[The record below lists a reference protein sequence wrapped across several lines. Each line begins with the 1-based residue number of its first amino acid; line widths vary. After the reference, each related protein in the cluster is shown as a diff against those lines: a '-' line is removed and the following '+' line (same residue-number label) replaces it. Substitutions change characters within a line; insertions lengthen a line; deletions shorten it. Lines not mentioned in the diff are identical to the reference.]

1 MLLHAPCSRRP
12 VSALLCGIFAT
23 VFLANPV
30 PAQEGDSEECCPII
44 IIDGESH
51 VLYARY
57 KDSGRVFQVRVS
69 AEDIARV
76 RIGDMI
82 AAELT
87 ESSAVVTHVAGA
99 SRNYTS
105 VVPLPHDWEPNH
117 GFAPT
122 PEGWEPTHGATG
134 EISDPDIDRVIVPQ
148 PDFGEE
154 CCPMA
159 PNTELMGATGR
170 LLVNALEGVKNFHV
184 EVFQAGTTERATDW
198 YGNKTIDLIPGRY
211 DVVVSGV
218 KLENVA
224 IDRRSDTTV
233 RLGALAISLSGNAH
247 WGVYDASKETRY
259 TDGYGSGTIALPVGT
274 YFVGMA
280 GGYLEVEIK
289 DGQVTGI

>member
-1 MLLHAPCSRRP
+1 
-12 VSALLCGIFAT
+12 VLLCGMLAT
-23 VFLANPV
+23 VFLASPA
-30 PAQEGDSEECCPII
+30 PAQEGDQEVCCPII
-44 IIDGESH
+44 IIDGENQ

-87 ESSAVVTHVAGA
+87 ESSAVVTQVAGA
-99 SRNYTS
+99 SRDYTS
-105 VVPLPHDWEPNH
+105 VVPLPHGWQPNH

-122 PEGWEPTHGATG
+122 PDGWNPNHG
-134 EISDPDIDRVIVPQ
+134 INDPDIKTFDVPQ
-148 PDFGEE
+148 PDFGDD

-170 LLVNALEGVKNFHV
+170 LVVNALEGVKNFHV
-184 EVFQAGTTERATDW
+184 EVFKAGTTDRAVHW
-198 YGNKTIDLIPGRY
+198 YGNKTSDLMPGSY

-224 IDRRSDTTV
+224 IDRRSDTSI
-233 RLGALAISLSGNAH
+233 RLGALTISLSGNTH
-247 WGVYDASKETRY
+247 WEVFDVSNENRY
-259 TDGYGSGTIALPVGT
+259 THGYGSETIALPVGT
-274 YFVGMA
+274 YAVRMA
-280 GGYLEVEIK
+280 GGVLEVEIK
-289 DGQVTGI
+289 DGQATGI